1 MLNTTVGQLL
11 VNDVLPE
18 ELRDYHRTL
27 DNKTLKGLLRQVA
40 SQHPEKYRDISH
52 QLNQI
57 GRTAAQEQGGMS
69 FGINHLRKS
78 DAARK
83 VQQKIQG
90 RLNTILADNSLSDK
104 DRAEAII
111 LAVHR
116 EKEGLEDKVLE
127 EAKQKGNPLALQVLS
142 GSRGKPM
149 NLASLIASDMLYSDH
164 RDDVIPIPVLRS
176 YSEGLSP
183 EEYWAGTYGAR
194 RGIIA
199 TKFATQEAGF
209 LSKQLNQSG
218 HRLVVM
224 DEDAPEEQ
232 QDNVRGLIVDTD
244 DSDNEGA
251 LLAQDTGPYR
261 RNTPL
266 TPKILN
272 HLSRLGQK
280 RILVRSPI
288 IGGSPEG
295 GVYARDVGVRENG
308 GLPGRGEQVGLQ
320 AAQALSEPIS
330 QGQLSAKHSGGVA
343 GKEKA
348 VGGFAFINQLIQTP
362 KSFMEGAAHAT
373 QDGAVQRIE
382 PAPAGGQYVFING
395 QRHYVGAGHDLKI
408 KKGDQVEAGDVISEG
423 IPNPAIIT
431 QYKGVGEGR
440 RYFVNEFKKAMSN
453 SGMYGHRR
461 NIELL
466 ARGLINHVRLTEE
479 TENNVPDDVI
489 PYSTLEHTY
498 KPRENHEVLKPEKAM
513 GQYLERP
520 VLHYTIGT
528 QVKPSMLKNFTD
540 FGVKSVTVHKNPPP
554 FEPYMVRGMYQLQH
568 DPDWMT
574 QMYGSGL
581 KKSLLNSVARGGVSE
596 ERGTSFVPSLAV
608 GTDFGDVPDR
618 AVVKPQAPYAVD
630 TTKYAFSQ
638 IDPYLLPVK
647 QADASDVP
655 GAPVTAPK
663 APATPAPAAPQPIK
677 PITTQTPAQPA
688 QTPAQENPYSS
699 WNSNLGKFKPIYN
712 DDGSTHLETEDGN
725 IYRQHQ
731 YQYDGPRLPLYEQ
744 YDKAT
749 GNWSQPRANW
759 QQPAAVAQAPATTPN
774 NSQPLSETNQAP
786 QQSGMSPQLQ
796 TMLMLSLL
804 GAGGGYGMGGGQGA
818 MLGGMGLPL
827 MYYLFQQMQKNN
839 APGADTQENDYDR
852 RYREIQEMQQPT
864 DSPPNIPPDFTSS
877 AQGLNGTDTT
887 KNNQPVYPVKIEQN
901 AIAIPNPA
909 EQSLRG
915 SAYQQL
921 GNLIDTPITNMLINR
936 NGFSRIQ
943 GNPFNP
949 INAGSKLYRS
959 FVPGASFG
967 MAGGARTMMGTAG
980 GAKGIAMGLLPAM
993 GGQTVFNAAG
1003 NVLDAFGL
1011 NPTWLGGKGIG
1022 NAQGW
1027 GQKEFDDELTQGVA
1041 KKGPIGYW
1049 TGTNWI
1055 PWQRDKNNKLT
1066 LNSEFDALHGLRAT
1080 IRNPLPAGTNLAK
1093 GMYEI
1098 NEQVPLTTPW
1108 LLKQTGIKD
1117 KIIPYL
1123 STGSTNL
1130 GGYIE
1135 PYLDN
1140 PFSDWLEGRTSF
1152 MEPQIIRPHDQ
1163 SPMRRVTFNQP
1174 LPKPSIEPEQ
1184 QQDFSAVVHEVENA
1198 KEQFRRPVMGRQFNT
1213 ILGNA
1218 EAAPKNLAAAL
1229 TGRQDSGLS
1238 GLADALPPKE
1248 RVRMYLDQLQ
1258 LTPDQKEQV
1267 RLQLEQQLGQGK

>member
-69 FGINHLRKS
+69 FGVNHLRKS

-83 VQQKIQG
+83 TQQKIQQ
-90 RLNTILADNSLSDK
+90 RLNTILADESLSDK

-116 EKEGLEDKVLE
+116 EKDGLEEKVLE
-127 EAKQKGNPLALQVLS
+127 EAKQKNNPLALQVLS

-164 RDDVIPIPVLRS
+164 RDEVIPIPVLRS

-440 RYFVNEFKKAMSN
+440 RYFVSEFKKAMSN

-498 KPRENHEVLKPEKAM
+498 KPRENHEMLKPEKAL

-647 QADASDVP
+647 QAAASDVP

-677 PITTQTPAQPA
+677 PITTQAP
-688 QTPAQENPYSS
+688 NPTQSAA
-699 WNSNLGKFKPIYN
+699 
-712 DDGSTHLETEDGN
+712 T
-725 IYRQHQ
+725 Q
-731 YQYDGPRLPLYEQ
+731 GPRP
-744 YDKAT
+744 T
-749 GNWSQPRANW
+749 NPGPVQPPPANPEPV
-759 QQPAAVAQAPATTPN
+759 QPPVTSQAPAKLPE
-774 NSQPLSETNQAP
+774 QPASGAQTSTINPEPTQL
-786 QQSGMSPQLQ
+786 GMSPQFQ

-864 DSPPNIPPDFTSS
+864 GSPPNIPPDL
-877 AQGLNGTDTT
+877 ANYGQGLNGTDTV
-887 KNNQPVYPVKIEQN
+887 KNNQPVYPVKMEQN
-901 AIAIPNPA
+901 AIAIPNQA
-909 EQSLRG
+909 EQGLR
-915 SAYQQL
+915 AYAYHQL
-921 GNLIDTPITNMLINR
+921 GNLVDTPITNMLINR
-936 NGFSRIQ
+936 NGFSKIQ

-959 FVPGASFG
+959 LAPGASFG
-967 MAGGARTMMGTAG
+967 MAGGEGTVMGTAG
-980 GAKGIAMGLLPAM
+980 GAKGIAMGLLPAI

-1003 NVLDAFGL
+1003 NVLDAVGL

-1027 GQKEFDDELTQGVA
+1027 GQKEFDDELAQGVA
-1041 KKGPIGYW
+1041 EKGPIGYW
-1049 TGTNWI
+1049 AGTNWI

-1066 LNSEFDALHGLRAT
+1066 LNPEFDALHGLRTT

-1093 GMYEI
+1093 GLNEI
-1098 NEQVPLTTPW
+1098 SEKIPGSPDWIARKTG
-1108 LLKQTGIKD
+1108 LKDFMTSHW
-1117 KIIPYL
+1117 P
-1123 STGSTNL
+1123 TGSTNL

-1135 PYLDN
+1135 PYLGN

-1174 LPKPSIEPEQ
+1174 LPKPSMTPEQ
-1184 QQDFSAVVHEVENA
+1184 HQDLSSVVHEVENA
-1198 KEQFRRPVMGRQFNT
+1198 KEQFRRPVMGRQSAPL
-1213 ILGNA
+1213 LGNA
-1218 EAAPKNLAAAL
+1218 EAVPKNLTDAL

-1258 LTPDQKEQV
+1258 LTPEQKEQV
-1267 RLQLEQQLGQGK
+1267 RLQLEQQLGQVK